1 LSWKT
6 ARLDDIETAQ
16 TPEFWQEW
24 AREPDFGGGWH
35 SIGDRMGIRG
45 FGINASTADEGRELI
60 VPHNE
65 LGYGDQEELYIVLEG
80 RARFLCD
87 GAEVELGQREILLC
101 GPEVEREAVALATP
115 TIVLCVGGTPD
126 KPYQPDA

>member
-1 LSWKT
+1 MSWKT

-16 TPEFWQEW
+16 TPDFWQEW

-80 RARFLCD
+80 RARLLCD
-87 GAEVELGQREILLC
+87 GTEVELGEREILLC